1 MARADKLPP
10 KLPPVTIIIE
20 WENAIDVY
28 DEWVDKAMAALQRE
42 LESVQGKIAAKP
54 RVTYLYDD
62 KTVDPEIIRK
72 TIARAAPRLPE
83 LAELEIEPAPGLTY
97 YKLKN
102 YGVSRSKTEITVMVD
117 SDAGPQPGWL
127 ENILKPF
134 EDPEIMVAGGFTV
147 LGHNDLLSRTMALSW
162 IFDLPEERSA
172 TVKRHKVHV
181 NNCAVRTA
189 FFNQHPFPDLGP
201 GVFKKS
207 CGFWLRDL
215 DARGHK
221 YVRTAEAMTVHA
233 PHPGVKFLV
242 WRAWTGGKDRD
253 YLVFQEYTRNRIGR
267 AGMTAGFALKKIGRA
282 WKRIVLKGGKVDLP
296 VWQRPAAMALAAG
309 FYLVTAAA
317 GVTSA
322 LTRSFEPLPKRPQRQ
337 RSHTKRV
344 TEVAKTA

>member
-1 MARADKLPP
+1 
-10 KLPPVTIIIE
+10 
-20 WENAIDVY
+20 
-28 DEWVDKAMAALQRE
+28 
-42 LESVQGKIAAKP
+42 
-54 RVTYLYDD
+54 
-62 KTVDPEIIRK
+62 
-72 TIARAAPRLPE
+72 
-83 LAELEIEPAPGLTY
+83 
-97 YKLKN
+97 
-102 YGVSRSKTEITVMVD
+102 VSRSKTEITVMVD

-134 EDPEIMVAGGFTV
+134 EDPEIVVVGGFTV

-162 IFDLPEERSA
+162 IFDLPDERSA
-172 TVKRHKVHV
+172 TVQRHKVHV
-181 NNCAVRTA
+181 NNCAVRTE
-189 FFNQHPFPDLGP
+189 FFKQHPFPDLGP

-221 YVRTAEAMTVHA
+221 YIRTADAMTVHA

-253 YLVFQEYTRNRIGR
+253 YLVFQEYTHNRLGR
-267 AGMTAGFALKKIGRA
+267 AAMTAGFAGKKIGRA
-282 WKRIVLKGGKVDLP
+282 WKRIVTKGGKVDLP

-322 LTRSFEPLPKRPQRQ
+322 LTRSFEPLPERPKRQ

-344 TEVAKTA
+344 TEVAKAA